1 MEIEKKIED
10 YLVSLK
16 FPILEKQCLNKKCIK
31 KIEIKEQYALCRC
44 GQTKN
49 QPYCDGAHKSNNFK
63 G

>member
-1 MEIEKKIED
+1 MSVEINIVENG
-10 YLVSLK
+10 
-16 FPILEKQCLNKKCIK
+16 PILVKGKTNVTKNGK